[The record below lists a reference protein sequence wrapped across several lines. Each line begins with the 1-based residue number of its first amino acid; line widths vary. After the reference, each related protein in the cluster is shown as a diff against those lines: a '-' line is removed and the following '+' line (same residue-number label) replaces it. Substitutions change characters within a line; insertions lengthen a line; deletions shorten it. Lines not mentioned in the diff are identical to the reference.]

1 MQEKRD
7 YEFVKNASS
16 RVRVKCIDEH
26 CKWMLYDAKELHDGK
41 KYFLVKTLKEKPT
54 CSKMFKISHIKA
66 PWIAEEFE
74 AMIYAHPA
82 IKSTYIQDTI
92 KAQLKAL

>member
-41 KYFLVKTLKEKPT
+41 KYFLVKTLKEKHT
-54 CSKMFKISHIKA
+54 FSKMFKISHIKA

-74 AMIYAHPA
+74 AMIYAHLG

-92 KAQLKAL
+92 